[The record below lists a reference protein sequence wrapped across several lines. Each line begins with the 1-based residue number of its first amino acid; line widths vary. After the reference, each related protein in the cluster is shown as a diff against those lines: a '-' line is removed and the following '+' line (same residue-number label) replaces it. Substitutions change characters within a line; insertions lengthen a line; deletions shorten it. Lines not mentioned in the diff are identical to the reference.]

1 MPIEITIAAD
11 GVEETRFVPES
22 TNSRLKKQLARPKEV
37 WWAVNG
43 RGEMVRM
50 EARNRWEAAL
60 QLKEEGGRHD

>member
-22 TNSRLKKQLARPKEV
+22 TNSRLKKQLARKKHG

-43 RGEMVRM
+43 RGEMVRIK
-50 EARNRWEAAL
+50 ARNIWEGAA